1 MVAQLGGGTM
11 PSKAKGQRPNR
22 KLLGTY
28 SATILA
34 APTFDMAVGPD
45 GTVHLPLPQYWLEGA
60 RLDRR

>member
-28 SATILA
+28 SAPVLA
-34 APTFDMAVGPD
+34 VRHWGQPWNG
-45 GTVHLPLPQYWLEGA
+45 GQ
-60 RLDRR
+60 